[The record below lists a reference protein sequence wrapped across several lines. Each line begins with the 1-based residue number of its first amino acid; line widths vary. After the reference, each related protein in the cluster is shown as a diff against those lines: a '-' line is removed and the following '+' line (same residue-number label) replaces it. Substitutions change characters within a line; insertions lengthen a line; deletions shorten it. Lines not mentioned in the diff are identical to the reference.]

1 MRLLLLIM
9 IKQGFREK
17 YNVRLKHEA
26 VDKEVDKV
34 LVVDEAATVLK
45 QLEFDFKRNLKNLK
59 KIHFMYKIR
68 SSITFP
74 TNNLLHTML
83 RQFHNNCICYSM
95 HYLDTIL
102 QHHNHMFA
110 HMFARLQGNLLQL
123 KMYN

>member
-1 MRLLLLIM
+1 MNYKLNV
-9 IKQGFREK
+9 K

-34 LVVDEAATVLK
+34 VVVDKAATVLK
-45 QLEFDFKRNLKNLK
+45 QLEIDLK
-59 KIHFMYKIR
+59 KLVKLKKNSLIDKIR
-68 SSITFP
+68 SNITFP

-83 RQFHNNCICYSM
+83 RQFRNNCIYYSM

-110 HMFARLQGNLLQL
+110 HMFARL
-123 KMYN
+123 